1 MLSSFV
7 RNNAQMRSSKITSYV
22 ITHKELKIN
31 IHCTLATRLK
41 AARKRKGW
49 SLDKTSQYTGV
60 SKAMLGQIE
69 RGESSPTVV
78 KLWSIANGF
87 NLPLSYFIEEFES
100 STPSKLINAEQD
112 IQITALSPFDSI
124 TGFEVFQ
131 ITLFPQREYISE
143 PHNAGVVEHIL
154 AIDGTMEYYLNQGWH
169 RVEKGSAVR
178 FNADQDHGYRN
189 QGDKPVTIHNII
201 SYT

>member
-1 MLSSFV
+1 M
-7 RNNAQMRSSKITSYV
+7 
-22 ITHKELKIN
+22 KIN

-41 AARKRKGW
+41 DARKQKGW
-49 SLDKTSQYTGV
+49 SLDKASQHTGV

-87 NLPLSYFIEEFES
+87 NLPLSYFIEELEFS
-100 STPSKLINAEQD
+100 SAPSVLINLEQD

-131 ITLFPQREYISE
+131 ITLFPQRKHISE
-143 PHNAGVVEHIL
+143 PHNTGVVEHIL
-154 AIDGTMEYYLNQGWH
+154 AIDGAMEYYLNQCWH
-169 RVEKGSAVR
+169 RVEKGTAVR
-178 FNADQDHGYRN
+178 FNADQEHGYRN
-189 QGDKPVTIHNII
+189 MSDKPVTIHNII